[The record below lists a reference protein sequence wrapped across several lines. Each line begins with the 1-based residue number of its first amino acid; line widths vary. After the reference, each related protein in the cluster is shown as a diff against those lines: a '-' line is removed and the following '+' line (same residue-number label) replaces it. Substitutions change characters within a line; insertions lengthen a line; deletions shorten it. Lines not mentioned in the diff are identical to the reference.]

1 MAHDGLKVSRFENDT
16 TSNQD
21 DIVAASQERDAVCD
35 KDPGFGSKQTVG
47 SDDVICEGFAA

>member
-1 MAHDGLKVSRFENDT
+1 MAHDGLKVSGFENDT
-16 TSNQD
+16 TSDQD

-47 SDDVICEGFAA
+47 PDDVICEGFTA